1 MKKLLFILMFLGC
14 TSLFAQESS
23 EADKLKDEV
32 AKINKILLNL
42 PKFSGYVQTG
52 YVFNDKNS
60 GDKSTFQMKR
70 MRLFIKKEVS
80 KTFEFKTQLE
90 FFSGSRDGNV
100 GKKVMTIMD
109 AFVNVRLEKAINFR
123 VGQFYKPI
131 GFENYDISPASLE
144 TIDFSNVIYRL
155 VCRNAVTTP
164 NLIDYGRDIGV
175 MAYGDLFDNKE
186 KNFSHLSYQI
196 ALVNGQLPT
205 LTDNNKSKDF
215 ISRITFRP
223 IKKLRILGSYNWGE
237 YENETSLYNSMNRF
251 TVGAWYSDPKGINV
265 RAEYGHIE
273 SDKANVDEDGS
284 YILASYNIGKFIPV
298 IRYDRYRDNINE
310 TTANN
315 RDLYTLGFAYKLSN
329 KFKLQLNY
337 LRYAYADKVIDAG
350 VREDDGNG
358 FRVMG
363 ILKF

>member
-52 YVFNDKNS
+52 YVFNDKKS

-155 VCRNAVTTP
+155 VCRNA
-164 NLIDYGRDIGV
+164 
-175 MAYGDLFDNKE
+175 
-186 KNFSHLSYQI
+186 
-196 ALVNGQLPT
+196 
-205 LTDNNKSKDF
+205 
-215 ISRITFRP
+215 
-223 IKKLRILGSYNWGE
+223 
-237 YENETSLYNSMNRF
+237 
-251 TVGAWYSDPKGINV
+251 
-265 RAEYGHIE
+265 
-273 SDKANVDEDGS
+273 
-284 YILASYNIGKFIPV
+284 
-298 IRYDRYRDNINE
+298 
-310 TTANN
+310 
-315 RDLYTLGFAYKLSN
+315 
-329 KFKLQLNY
+329 
-337 LRYAYADKVIDAG
+337 
-350 VREDDGNG
+350 
-358 FRVMG
+358 
-363 ILKF
+363 

>member
-1 MKKLLFILMFLGC
+1 
-14 TSLFAQESS
+14 
-23 EADKLKDEV
+23 
-32 AKINKILLNL
+32 
-42 PKFSGYVQTG
+42 
-52 YVFNDKNS
+52 
-60 GDKSTFQMKR
+60 
-70 MRLFIKKEVS
+70 
-80 KTFEFKTQLE
+80 
-90 FFSGSRDGNV
+90 
-100 GKKVMTIMD
+100 
-109 AFVNVRLEKAINFR
+109 
-123 VGQFYKPI
+123 
-131 GFENYDISPASLE
+131 
-144 TIDFSNVIYRL
+144 
-155 VCRNAVTTP
+155 
-164 NLIDYGRDIGV
+164 